1 MHRPCLLVSLLPLL
15 TCAASSSSP
24 PPFSGRGLEPPR
36 SAARRRQPSDTP
48 ARHAD
53 VRSIGRGGGEGD
65 GPEGERSSTYH
76 GSYIIREGAPPPA
89 RQSLPGQQQ
98 QQAAVPAATS
108 AAPAQQATQAAA
120 VPTALAVSTSTSK
133 KISNLQERTGPAV
146 LALAAVGL
154 LLRFAGQNGLI
165 ALVLLLQAGMYSE
178 STSVVE
184 RGGGGGGRAIA
195 SYGAQKWW
203 WFATAV
209 GATAGRTLLVGGGK
223 LSGDAAG
230 LISFGMA
237 AAGLVGAVVSLA
249 AVGGDDAPEVY
260 RGYLGGAACCHFSL
274 VSK

>member
-1 MHRPCLLVSLLPLL
+1 MHRPRLLFSLLPLL
-15 TCAASSSSP
+15 TCAASSSSAP
-24 PPFSGRGLEPPR
+24 PLSGRGLEPPR
-36 SAARRRQPSDTP
+36 SAARRRQPDDTTG
-48 ARHAD
+48 RQRQHHAV
-53 VRSIGRGGGEGD
+53 VRSVGRGGDSD
-65 GPEGERSSTYH
+65 GPGGETPSTYH
-76 GSYIIREGAPPPA
+76 GSYIVREGAPAPA
-89 RQSLPGQQQ
+89 RQSLAGQQQ
-98 QQAAVPAATS
+98 AVQQTSTSTAPEAAK
-108 AAPAQQATQAAA
+108 AAA
-120 VPTALAVSTSTSK
+120 VPTTLAVATSTSK

-165 ALVLLLQAGMYSE
+165 ALVLLLQVGMYSE

-184 RGGGGGGRAIA
+184 RHGGGGAQAIA
-195 SYGAQKWW
+195 SFGAQKWW

-223 LSGDAAG
+223 VTGDAAG

-249 AVGGDDAPEVY
+249 AVDGDDAPEVY
-260 RGYLGGAACCHFSL
+260 RRYLGGAASCHFSL